1 MMLKQIF
8 TLASFAL
15 GLSASAQGI
24 YQFEDAGFENWTGDN
39 TPGHEWH
46 SFETAVGSMAN
57 LGKGSAPK
65 PQKETANPYEGSTSL
80 KIYSKSILGKLANGN
95 ITTGVINMGSMTPAD
110 ANNYNFTK
118 RDAEGKHLEFA
129 GTPDGVSFYAKFT
142 SGGSPN
148 GRGRFILH
156 GDVDYRDPELNGDQ
170 TGLVGEAVVLVPPTD
185 AWTYYEGAFDY
196 KTSKPATQ
204 YLLAS
209 FTTNPTP
216 GGSKNDYLYV
226 DNVKFIY
233 YNTLKSL
240 SYDGATINFNEA
252 TTSYDLSTIAY
263 DESKL
268 HFEKKGQ
275 GATTSLSYD
284 KESAIATITVE
295 GNDISVNPA
304 SHTVYTL
311 QFAPEKKAE
320 VTTYSNDLSVNI
332 ISPNGEGD
340 ANTVPEKNS
349 INFIKE
355 VDGSY
360 SLELKNFVL
369 GGEVPVGNIKVTNL
383 TQYGNTYITS
393 QTINITA
400 GDDEK
405 YDAAEWLGPMLG
417 EVPVDVNATINGDQ
431 MVAQISIKD
440 FPDVGDIHVTFAPT
454 ITLSEDHDFEVN
466 EGVYNVVLTRNFKQG
481 WNTVCL
487 PFATTADDLGATKAQ
502 VFVAANDYSLTF
514 DEVANG
520 QLEAN
525 VPYML
530 YFDQDTEYTTEDDD
544 AYYYGGVVETSFPLT
559 SVYNGFAF
567 TGNYQAN
574 MSLNNYYSM
583 VADGNGYKLV
593 ADDETSTLPAGH
605 AYFETMTGASLE
617 GLRVCFDGGQV
628 TGVNTIVN
636 GAANLQQQ
644 GAVYN
649 LQGVKVSC
657 NGTAG
662 LPAGVYIKQGKKVI
676 VK

>member
-1 MMLKQIF
+1 MTLKHIF
-8 TLASFAL
+8 TLATFAM

-24 YQFEDAGFENWTGDN
+24 YQFEDAGFENWTGNN

-46 SFETAVGSMAN
+46 SFESAIGKMAN

-65 PQKETANPYEGSTSL
+65 PKKETENPYEGTTSL

-110 ANNYNFTK
+110 ASNYNFTK
-118 RDAEGKHLEFA
+118 RDAEGKHLVFA
-129 GTPDGVSFYAKFT
+129 GTPDAVSFYAKFK

-185 AWTYYEGAFDY
+185 AWTHYEGTFSY
-196 KTSKPATQ
+196 KASKPTTQ

-216 GGSKNDYLYV
+216 GGSQKDYLYV

-240 SYDGATINFNEA
+240 SYDGATINFDEA
-252 TTSYDLSTIAY
+252 TTSYDLSTVAY
-263 DESKL
+263 DEEKL
-268 HFEKKGQ
+268 HYDKKGQ
-275 GATTSLSYD
+275 GANTSLSYD

-295 GNDISVNPA
+295 GNDISVNPTNK
-304 SHTVYTL
+304 TVYTL

-320 VTTYSNDLSVNI
+320 ETTYSNDLSVTIVSADGN
-332 ISPNGEGD
+332 SCT
-340 ANTVPEKNS
+340 APETNS

-355 VDGSY
+355 VDDSY

-369 GGEVPVGNIKVTNL
+369 GGMIPVGNIKVANL
-383 TQYGNTYITS
+383 TKNDNTYTTS
-393 QTINITA
+393 QIINITA

-405 YDAAEWLGPMLG
+405 YGAADWLGPMLG
-417 EVPVDVNATINGDQ
+417 EVPVVVNATINGDQ

-440 FPDVGDIHVTFAPT
+440 FPGVGDINVTFAPT
-454 ITLSEDHDFEVN
+454 INLTEENNIDVN
-466 EGVYNVVLTRNFKQG
+466 QGVYNVVLTRSFKQG

-487 PFATTADDLGATKAQ
+487 PFATTANNLGAAKAQ
-502 VFVAANDYSLTF
+502 AFTAANDYSLTF

-530 YFDQDTEYTTEDDD
+530 YFDQDKEYTADD
-544 AYYYGGVVETSFPLT
+544 AYYYGGVVEQSLPIA
-559 SVYNGFAF
+559 SIYNGFQF
-567 TGNYQAN
+567 MGNYQAN
-574 MSLNNYYSM
+574 MSLNNCYSM
-583 VADGNGYKLV
+583 VAEGQGYKLV
-593 ADDETSTLPAGH
+593 ACDETATLPAGH
-605 AYFETMTGASLE
+605 AYFKASMGVSLD

-636 GAANLQQQ
+636 GAATLQQQ

-662 LPAGVYIKQGKKVI
+662 LPAGIYIQHGKKVI